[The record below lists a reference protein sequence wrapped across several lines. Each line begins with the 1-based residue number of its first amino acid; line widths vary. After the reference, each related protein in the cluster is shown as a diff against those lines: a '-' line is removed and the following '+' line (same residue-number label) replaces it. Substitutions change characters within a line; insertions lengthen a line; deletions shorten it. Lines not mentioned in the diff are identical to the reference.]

1 MSRVEGNPES
11 MREFARH
18 GTEICQTAKDH
29 VARLR
34 ARANELGNA
43 EWTDE
48 NYRRF
53 MERIDPVTASLDN
66 TLEELEAEVA
76 AVLSLADRYEELI
89 GV

>member
-18 GTEICQTAKDH
+18 GAEACQSAKDQLN
-29 VARLR
+29 RLR
-34 ARANELGNA
+34 ARANELGSS

-66 TLEELEAEVA
+66 TLDELEAEVA
-76 AVLSLADRYEELI
+76 AVLSLADRYEELL
-89 GV
+89 GA